1 MMLPGPED
9 IEGSFQF
16 TMGEEKSTQISLDGV
31 ERFGGPF
38 WPLKFAKGLKV
49 FL

>member
-16 TMGEEKSTQISLDGV
+16 TMGEEKSTRD
-31 ERFGGPF
+31 
-38 WPLKFAKGLKV
+38 
-49 FL
+49 

>member
-16 TMGEEKSTQISLDGV
+16 TMGEEKSTQD
-31 ERFGGPF
+31 
-38 WPLKFAKGLKV
+38 
-49 FL
+49 